1 MSKAEKLVPMQRHI
15 IEEER
20 KTVESLKD
28 LNKNTIMCVDDNFVN
43 LSAIKLQLEMSG
55 YKGEIQRFSSTQN
68 ALDFIFNND

>member
-1 MSKAEKLVPMQRHI
+1 MRMSKAEKLVPMQRHI

-43 LSAIKLQLEMSG
+43 LSAIKLQL
-55 YKGEIQRFSSTQN
+55 
-68 ALDFIFNND
+68 